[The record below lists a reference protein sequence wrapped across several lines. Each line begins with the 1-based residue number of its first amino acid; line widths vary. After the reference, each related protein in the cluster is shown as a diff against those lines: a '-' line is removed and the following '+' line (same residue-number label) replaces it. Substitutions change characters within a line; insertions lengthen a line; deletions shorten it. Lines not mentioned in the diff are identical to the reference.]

1 MIFPYTIK
9 KHCVRKHNNM
19 DNLASSNVQ
28 TPNTSEKEKSAY
40 SITSICKKLGP
51 GLITG
56 ASDDDPSGIAT
67 YSQVGAQFGFSI
79 LWTSLFSYPLMV
91 TIQEISARIGRV
103 SGRGIAGNI
112 RHHYSLSLSFIVVG
126 LMVIANVINI
136 GADIAA
142 MGSSLKLLIGGPA
155 LLYSVLFSVFS
166 VYLQI
171 FVPYRTYVN
180 YLKWLTLVLFSYI
193 ITAFMINMPWSQAFL
208 STIKPSIIFKPEYL
222 TSITAILGTTI
233 SPYLFFW
240 QSSQE
245 VEELKINPE
254 EIPVKKAPE
263 QADYHIKRIKVDT
276 YIGMAFSNLIAF
288 FIMLVAATTLH
299 THGMK
304 DINTAA
310 EAAEALRPFGGKF
323 TFLLFSL
330 GIVGTGLLSIPV
342 LAGSAAYAVGETF
355 HWKIGLNRKPN
366 KAMNFY
372 GIITAATLLGLILDF
387 SPINPI
393 KALYWAAIINGVAAV
408 PIMIIMMLMSSN
420 RKVMG
425 EFIISR
431 SLKLMGWISSVVMFL
446 AALGLLLN

>member
-1 MIFPYTIK
+1 
-9 KHCVRKHNNM
+9 HNNM
-19 DNLASSNVQ
+19 DNISSSNVQ
-28 TPNTSEKEKSAY
+28 TPNTPEREKSAF
-40 SITSICKKLGP
+40 SITSILKKLGP

-67 YSQVGAQFGFSI
+67 YSQVGAQFGLSI

-91 TIQEISARIGRV
+91 AIQEISARIGRI

-112 RHHYSLSLSFIVVG
+112 RHHYSLSLSFLVVG

-166 VYLQI
+166 VYLQV

-208 STIKPSIIFKPEYL
+208 SAIKPSIILKPEYL

-263 QADYHIKRIKVDT
+263 QAGYHIKRIKVDT

-299 THGMK
+299 THGMR

-372 GIITAATLLGLILDF
+372 GIITAATLLGLVLDF

-393 KALYWAAIINGVAAV
+393 KALYWAAIINGIAAV

-420 RKVMG
+420 KKVMG
-425 EFIISR
+425 EFTISR
-431 SLKLMGWISSVVMFL
+431 SLKLMGWISTIVMFL
-446 AALGLLLN
+446 AAFGLIFS

>member
-1 MIFPYTIK
+1 
-9 KHCVRKHNNM
+9 M

-28 TPNTSEKEKSAY
+28 TPNTTEKEKSAF
-40 SITSICKKLGP
+40 SITSILKKLGP

-79 LWTSLFSYPLMV
+79 LWTSLFSYPIMV

-254 EIPVKKAPE
+254 EIPVK
-263 QADYHIKRIKVDT
+263 
-276 YIGMAFSNLIAF
+276 
-288 FIMLVAATTLH
+288 
-299 THGMK
+299 
-304 DINTAA
+304 
-310 EAAEALRPFGGKF
+310 
-323 TFLLFSL
+323 
-330 GIVGTGLLSIPV
+330 
-342 LAGSAAYAVGETF
+342 
-355 HWKIGLNRKPN
+355 
-366 KAMNFY
+366 
-372 GIITAATLLGLILDF
+372 
-387 SPINPI
+387 
-393 KALYWAAIINGVAAV
+393 
-408 PIMIIMMLMSSN
+408 
-420 RKVMG
+420 
-425 EFIISR
+425 
-431 SLKLMGWISSVVMFL
+431 
-446 AALGLLLN
+446 

>member
-1 MIFPYTIK
+1 
-9 KHCVRKHNNM
+9 M
-19 DNLASSNVQ
+19 DNISSSNVQ
-28 TPNTSEKEKSAY
+28 TPNTPEKEKSAF
-40 SITSICKKLGP
+40 SITSILKKLGP

-67 YSQVGAQFGFSI
+67 YSQVGAQFGLSI

-112 RHHYSLSLSFIVVG
+112 RHHYSLFLSFLVVG

-166 VYLQI
+166 VYLQV

-180 YLKWLTLVLFSYI
+180 YLKWLTLVLLSYI
-193 ITAFMINMPWSQAFL
+193 ITAFMINLPWPQAFL

-263 QADYHIKRIKVDT
+263 QAGYQIKRIKVDT

-299 THGMK
+299 THGMM

-310 EAAEALRPFGGKF
+310 EAAEALRPFGGKL

-342 LAGSAAYAVGETF
+342 LAGSAAYAVGEAF

-372 GIITAATLLGLILDF
+372 GIITAATFLGLALDF

-393 KALYWAAIINGVAAV
+393 KALYWAAIINGIAAV

-420 RKVMG
+420 KKVMG
-425 EFIISR
+425 EFTISR
-431 SLKLMGWISSVVMFL
+431 SLKIMGWISTIVMLL
-446 AALGLLLN
+446 AALGLIIS